1 MNPTR
6 GLMAHDWC
14 RSIRRVSLPSLNTV
28 GYFNQ
33 WNQGTKSITL
43 DLSKPEAIAI
53 AKRLAATCDV
63 VIQNF
68 ATGVMERLGLGY
80 EELRKVKPDLI
91 MASISGYGQTGPQR
105 QYMGYGPA
113 MGPLSGLSLTHRIC

>member
-1 MNPTR
+1 
-6 GLMAHDWC
+6 MAHGKY
-14 RSIRRVSLPSLNTV
+14 RSIRRASLPVSILLVTLIN
-28 GYFNQ
+28 
-33 WNQGTKSITL
+33 GTRGPRALPL

-80 EELRKVKPDLI
+80 EELKKAKPDLI

-113 MGPLSGLSLTHRIC
+113 MGPLSGLSLSHRIY

>member
-1 MNPTR
+1 VVPIQRT
-6 GLMAHDWC
+6 G
-14 RSIRRVSLPSLNTV
+14 VTPSLNTV

-33 WNQGTKSITL
+33 WNQGTKSIAL

-68 ATGVMERLGLGY
+68 ATGVMERLGLSY
-80 EELRKVKPDLI
+80 EELKKAKPDLI

-113 MGPLSGLSLTHRIC
+113 MGPLSGPCRSSCVGSWATEK